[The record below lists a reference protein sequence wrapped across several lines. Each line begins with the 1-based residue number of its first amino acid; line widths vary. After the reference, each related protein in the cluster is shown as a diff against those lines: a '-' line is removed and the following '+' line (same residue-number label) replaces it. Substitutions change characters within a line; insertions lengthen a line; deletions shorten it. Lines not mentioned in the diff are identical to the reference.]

1 MRHAFRAVRPALVI
15 LVLLLAACSAPAPAA
30 PAPAPTSG
38 DAASRVPAP
47 AAAPAAAPT
56 VGPPQQ
62 ITIATPSTGF
72 HEFPAITAMRQG
84 FYKDENLEVTRI
96 QMAPPTTAAALL
108 SGDVGYSIA
117 IGSVI
122 SAIVGSDAPLK
133 VLMGFATRSLH
144 VLMTSDP
151 NVRTMADLRGRSVAV
166 STLTDTTANLV
177 RLAVRQHGLEP
188 QVDVTLQA
196 LGESPNRLAAMQS
209 GQVSG
214 VLLDLAYAVEAE
226 RQGARILLRPAD
238 LAALPLSGMT
248 TTEAKLRQDPQQVEA
263 VLRATLRGTRYMRE
277 HREDTV
283 ALMMEHMGITRD
295 VAERTYDLGVES
307 FAVDGLI
314 QDNGLQLL
322 IDAAKET
329 SGRPSTVTP
338 ADVADF
344 TLARRA
350 GAVAGSRP

>member
-1 MRHAFRAVRPALVI
+1 MRHAFRDLRPALVV
-15 LVLLLAACSAPAPAA
+15 LALLLVACSAPAPAA
-30 PAPAPTSG
+30 PAPAPASG
-38 DAASRVPAP
+38 DAAARATAP
-47 AAAPAAAPT
+47 AAAPAAPTPAPL
-56 VGPPQQ
+56 QQ

-84 FYKDENLEVTRI
+84 FYKNENLEVTRI

-307 FAVDGLI
+307 FALDGLI
-314 QDNGLQLL
+314 QDSGLQLL

-350 GAVAGSRP
+350 GAVAASRP